1 MTSAFKKI
9 SLLLLSMA
17 FLISCNAVK
26 VVDSSKQMT
35 QSSAASDTSA
45 ISYTVQLNTSE
56 DVKIKSVSLLHLSLN
71 TPMTQ
76 YSVTDLSDGKILEP
90 EATLKKGSYS
100 IGFRI
105 ETTVKEGS
113 DSIQI
118 EYSAS
123 GKLKTIV
130 VVPEVK
136 TDLQT
141 K

>member
-1 MTSAFKKI
+1 MTSTFKKI
-9 SLLLLSMA
+9 SFLLLSMV

-35 QSSAASDTSA
+35 KAGAPSGTSA
-45 ISYTVQLNTSE
+45 ISYSVQLNTSE
-56 DVKIKSVSLLHLSLN
+56 DVKIKSVSLQHLSLN

-76 YSVTDLSDGKILEP
+76 YSITDLSDGKMLEQD
-90 EATLKKGSYS
+90 ATLKKGAYS
-100 IGFRI
+100 IGFKV
-105 ETTVKEGS
+105 ETTVKNGG

-118 EYSAS
+118 EYMAS

-130 VVPEVK
+130 VVPELK
-136 TDLQT
+136 ADLQM